1 MEDNSMSKRLA
12 SGVGVAMCLLLGSV
26 SASAATLTYNLSMT
40 ATTDN
45 LNYQPVFGLASEFGG
60 PFHGSLVLEYN
71 TLPGS
76 PTSVQDFTMTIG
88 NKTWTEA
95 DIISLNIGAD
105 ANGIITFMFF
115 RADDDN
121 DPDPGD
127 FGNVFEMFV
136 NFGSTPAF
144 WRAFNDTCLVGNDF
158 ISGACIQGIGTSDT
172 GIVLQRQVE
181 TVPEPASLTLVA
193 LGLAGVA
200 VRRRRARLAVS
211 HG

>member
-1 MEDNSMSKRLA
+1 MSKRFA

-26 SASAATLTYNLSMT
+26 SASAATITYNLSMT
-40 ATTDN
+40 TNVDN
-45 LNYQPVFGLASEFGG
+45 INYTPVFGLASEFGG
-60 PFHGSLVLEYN
+60 PFHGSLVLDFN

-76 PTSVQDFTMTIG
+76 ATSVQDFTMTIG

-95 DIISLNIGAD
+95 DISALTVNAD
-105 ANGIITFMFF
+105 ANGVMTYMFF

-144 WRAFNDTCLVGNDF
+144 WRAFNDTCLVSQDW
-158 ISGACIQGIGTSDT
+158 ISGACIEGRGLAATQI
-172 GIVLQRQVE
+172 IVEREVSA
-181 TVPEPASLTLVA
+181 VPEPASLTLVA
-193 LGLAGVA
+193 LGLVAAA
-200 VRRRRARLAVS
+200 VRRRRP
-211 HG
+211 